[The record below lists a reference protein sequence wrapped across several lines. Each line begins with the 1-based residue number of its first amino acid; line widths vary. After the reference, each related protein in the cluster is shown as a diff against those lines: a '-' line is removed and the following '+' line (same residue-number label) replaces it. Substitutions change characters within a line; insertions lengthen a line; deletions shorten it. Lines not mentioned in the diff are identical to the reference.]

1 MADVSELPPTMPVW
15 LLRKDMKGLPEV
27 EMPAGYRMRAM
38 TVADAALWEE
48 VWLDAEP
55 YVKIE
60 AGLFMR
66 QFSEDEAAIPQ
77 RCFLLIGPD
86 GSAQGT
92 ISAWHSKDF
101 KGGAWGRIHWVAVKK
116 ASQGAGLARAMMG
129 FAMKKM
135 AQWHDRAYL
144 DTSIGRVGA
153 IKVYLDFGFVP
164 DMEAKDAAAAWG
176 EVKKKLDHPA
186 LKGL

>member
-1 MADVSELPPTMPVW
+1 MTTEKPLPPTAPIW
-15 LLRKDMKGLPEV
+15 LVRKDMEGLPEV
-27 EMPAGYRMRAM
+27 ALPEGYYMRGM
-38 TVADAALWEE
+38 TVADAGLWEE
-48 VWLDAEP
+48 VWVDAEP

-60 AGLFMR
+60 AGLFLK
-66 QFSEDEAAIPQ
+66 QFGEDEAAIPQ

-92 ISAWHSKDF
+92 ISAWHTGDF
-101 KGGAWGRIHWVAVKK
+101 KGGEWGRIHWVAVKK
-116 ASQGAGLARAMMG
+116 ASQGKGLARAMMG

-135 AQWHDRAYL
+135 ALWHERAYL

-176 EVKKKLDHPA
+176 AVKKSLGHPA
-186 LKGL
+186 LECV